1 MVEKEKKEL
10 LDDKADKRA
19 IERERKI
26 LSVLLPTLGVIS
38 FILGVVGAI
47 LTATGNPIET
57 GTLVFYII
65 LTVLGVLGILY
76 GVVVIIRKKNPDFLR
91 KKKEEEEP
99 PLSD

>member
-57 GTLVFYII
+57 GTLVFYVI